1 MSVVNTLFYSTILI
15 HSAGLQIT
23 LSIIKYTFKM
33 LFLYL
38 KVLRDSIHYL
48 LLYTLLTLL
57 QLFKLFAAVNR

>member
-15 HSAGLQIT
+15 HSAVLQIT

-38 KVLRDSIHYL
+38 KVLRDSIHYI